1 MFPML
6 CGATSVL
13 PEELV
18 FSPSLKSF
26 KKGKSKLTVP
36 VKWKN
41 KHEKRSHSEL
51 FIAISLAHTIIRMV
65 PFPLC
70 IMLKDGIIL
79 HWNSAFQS
87 VFPLQKENNSIL
99 HIVAQEDSPRF
110 LSTLSEL
117 DRSRSEA
124 SGNYCTRVK
133 ANDGSVEIM
142 CYKWTTCIH
151 ESEDFFVL
159 AAYEL
164 PPISRKNSYER
175 DSQQM
180 MHQAF
185 RGSASHALIAKS
197 KDAVPSMDVFLR
209 QMETRTNQYAM
220 MKSAMTKV
228 EVISQTLE
236 TKRTFVRHV
245 SHEIRTPLNVVMS
258 GLELL
263 RATAMALSPDAL
275 DIIADMRGA
284 CAIAI
289 DILNDLLTYEKLDSD
304 LLVLEKSPCDLVE
317 LLRRSHNMFH
327 IQAKYADVNMLL
339 EIEGAFETVIVDG
352 DSTKLSQV
360 FRNLIS
366 NALKFTPSG
375 GSVTVKL
382 SVLDAVKRVRI
393 EVQDT
398 GAGMSREQ
406 RERLFQEVVQFN
418 AKELQN
424 GQGSGLGLFLS
435 RKIIDMHDGTIGV
448 DMGWE
453 GPGSKFFVELPIS
466 DQQEGNKVARK
477 LSFIY
482 HNGEQ
487 SLLLAMQPCRKL
499 RLLLVDDTAMIRK
512 FHHRMLST
520 FNAECDEASDGRE
533 AVAKVKDLLD
543 ARTCYDGILMDSS
556 MPFMGGLQA
565 TKMIRELGYTGKIF
579 GVTGNAFQSDIDEF
593 EAHGA
598 DEVLVKPLS
607 IDKYAY
613 IVHTMQ
619 ASEPSVWFN
628 D

>member
-1 MFPML
+1 MSS
-6 CGATSVL
+6 ANNT
-13 PEELV
+13 
-18 FSPSLKSF
+18 
-26 KKGKSKLTVP
+26 
-36 VKWKN
+36 
-41 KHEKRSHSEL
+41 
-51 FIAISLAHTIIRMV
+51 IRMV

-70 IMLKDGIIL
+70 IIRKDGMIA
-79 HWNSAFQS
+79 HWNATFQS
-87 VFPLQKENNSIL
+87 MFPLQKENNSIL
-99 HIVAQEDSPRF
+99 HIIAQEESPRF
-110 LSTLSEL
+110 LSSLAESGLS
-117 DRSRSEA
+117 RPEA
-124 SGNYCTRVK
+124 HGNYCTHVTTS
-133 ANDGSVEIM
+133 DGSVEIM

-151 ESEDFFVL
+151 ESEDFFVV
-159 AAYEL
+159 AAQEL
-164 PPISRKNSYER
+164 PPTSRRNSCER

-185 RGSASHALIAKS
+185 RCSSSNALVTKP
-197 KDAVPSMDVFLR
+197 KEPVPTMDVFLR

-263 RATAMALSPDAL
+263 RSPGMALSPDAL
-275 DIIADMRGA
+275 DIITDMRGA

-304 LLVLEKSPCDLVE
+304 LLVLEKSPCDIVE

-327 IQAKYADVNMLL
+327 IQAKYADVTMQLDISG
-339 EIEGAFETVIVDG
+339 EFETVIVEG
-352 DSTKLSQV
+352 DATKLSQV

-375 GSVTVKL
+375 GAVTVKL
-382 SVLDAVKRVRI
+382 SVADTSKRVRI

-448 DMGWE
+448 DMDWE
-453 GPGSKFFVELPIS
+453 GPGSKFYVELPIS

-520 FNAECDEASDGRE
+520 FNAECDEAGDGRE
-533 AVAKVKDLLD
+533 AVAKVKELLD
-543 ARTCYDGILMDSS
+543 ARASYDGILMDSS

-565 TKMIRELGYTGKIF
+565 TKAIRELGYTGKIF

-598 DEVLVKPLS
+598 DEVLIKPLS

-619 ASEPSVWFN
+619 APEPSVCYCN
-628 D
+628 